1 MSNHGEEHIMAT
13 ITGPLSG
20 DAKKTVATALQ
31 GALVDLLDLSL
42 LAKQMHWNLTGP
54 HFRQIHLQL
63 DDVTALVREHAD
75 TIAERAVALGIN
87 PDGRAATIAKSTK
100 LSQPENGWIE
110 DGKVV
115 ATMTD
120 LLEAVGK
127 RMRERVAATDEPDPV
142 SQDLLIAVAQ
152 DIDKQHWMFQAQ
164 R

>member
-1 MSNHGEEHIMAT
+1 MAT

-20 DAKKTVATALQ
+20 DAKNKVADVLQ
-31 GALVDLLDLSL
+31 GALVDLVDLSL
-42 LAKQMHWNLTGP
+42 IAKQAHWNLIGS
-54 HFRQIHLQL
+54 HFRPIHLQL
-63 DDVTALVREHAD
+63 DEVTELARSHTD
-75 TIAERAVALGIN
+75 TIAERIVALGAN

-100 LSQPENGWIE
+100 LSQPEAGWLE

-120 LLEAVGK
+120 ILDGISK
-127 RMRERVAATDEPDPV
+127 RMYERIQATEETDKV